1 MPGVLARCL
10 MEAFVEHPVAL
21 WSTILE
27 FVAIAGVAICGL
39 ALNYRFLMKLREEK
53 RNRPLGRKGNV
64 IEPIVTTSCMFQM
77 VYWPYNMLMHWNMC
91 NDIIPSKYLY
101 GWWPNIVY
109 QIAIKASRTYISWN
123 SAFIAGIRYF
133 YIVHHEKANQ
143 WKFEHVGRLFC
154 VCSFVLPVLTETIG
168 MFTSNYLQYQK
179 TFPEQQLVDCIANDL
194 KVNSS
199 MISIPYT
206 PYTLQLTKMV
216 LPDSIIWF
224 LFSIYLLCT
233 VLRMFN
239 IVDIFLYVKIFLT
252 IKR

>member
-91 NDIIPSKYLY
+91 NNIVPSKYLY
-101 GWWPNIVY
+101 GWWPNILY
-109 QIAIKASRTYISWN
+109 AIAIEIGRIYMSWN
-123 SAFIAGIRYF
+123 SVFIALTRYV

-143 WKFEHVGRLFC
+143 WNFANVGRLFC
-154 VCSFVLPVLTETIG
+154 VCSFVVPFLNGMLGILT
-168 MFTSNYLQYQK
+168 
-179 TFPEQQLVDCIANDL
+179 
-194 KVNSS
+194 
-199 MISIPYT
+199 
-206 PYTLQLTKMV
+206 
-216 LPDSIIWF
+216 
-224 LFSIYLLCT
+224 
-233 VLRMFN
+233 
-239 IVDIFLYVKIFLT
+239 
-252 IKR
+252 